1 MDKFKK
7 VKLIKM
13 KSLLKYL
20 TIIIILFLIS
30 SVKIYP
36 QGWFI
41 QYTFSYGQTINAIKF
56 YDENTG
62 WMTSSLYNNSTYC
75 IYKTTNAGQNWTG
88 QNSLFTSMRF
98 MSIWIVD
105 PNNVYM
111 SGNYGRI
118 VKTTN
123 GGQSWDSLITNTT
136 EQLWGIQFVNPNT
149 GYTAGSNGKIFKTTD
164 AGVTWNQQNSTV
176 SNAFSSVYF
185 LNETTG
191 FVSGSAIV
199 VKTTNGGSSWTNMN
213 APFISGFENFRQ
225 IYFWDESTGIYGSD
239 AGRILKSTNGGV
251 NWYLVT
257 SNTTLSI
264 YSLTFPSSMTGYAC
278 GYTGVILKTN
288 DKGETWNV
296 QSSGVTDILT
306 CISFTS
312 VNTGYIST
320 WYSKVL
326 KTTNGGVTFINS
338 ISNNVPDKF
347 LLEQNYPNPF
357 NPTTIIRFQI
367 KDSRFVTLKVFDI
380 TGKEITTLVNE
391 KLSPGTY
398 EVPFSINQFTNTQ
411 TSSGVYFYKLTS
423 GSFTDTKKML
433 LVK

>member
-1 MDKFKK
+1 MKK
-7 VKLIKM
+7 
-13 KSLLKYL
+13 LLKYF
-20 TIIIILFLIS
+20 TICIILLLIS

-36 QGWFI
+36 QGWFV
-41 QYTFSYGQTINAIKF
+41 QYTFTYAQTINAIKF

-105 PNNVYM
+105 PNTVYM

-149 GYTAGSNGKIFKTTD
+149 GYTAGSNGLILKTTD

-176 SNAFSSVYF
+176 PNAFSSVYF

-191 FVSGSAIV
+191 FVSVSAIV
-199 VKTTNGGSSWTNMN
+199 VKTTNGGSSWTNVH

-257 SNTTLSI
+257 SNTTQSI
-264 YSLTFPSSMTGYAC
+264 FSLIFPNSMTGYAC

-288 DKGETWNV
+288 DKSETWNV
-296 QSSGVTDILT
+296 QTSGVTDILT
-306 CISFTS
+306 CVSFTS

-357 NPTTIIRFQI
+357 NPTTIIRFKIPGGSQI
-367 KDSRFVTLKVFDI
+367 GAFGDDKVVLKVYDI
-380 TGKEITTLVNE
+380 TGKEIATLVNE
-391 KLSPGTY
+391 KLSAGEY
-398 EVPFSINQFTNTQ
+398 EVPFSVNQFTNTQ

-423 GSFTDTKKML
+423 GNFTDTKKML